1 MAAHVLI
8 EFSAGTKRYP
18 GGHEALK
25 SVNLTVADGE
35 LLFIT
40 GHSGAGKST
49 LLKLLPVIERATSG
63 SVIVNGQNLSSMR
76 PAAIPYLRRN
86 IGQIFQ
92 DQKLLYDRSVFDNVM
107 LPLAVTG
114 VHPKDG
120 AKRARA
126 ALDKVGLLAREKAN
140 PIALSGGE
148 QQRLAIARAIVN
160 RPAIIIADEPTS
172 NLDADYA
179 AEIIDLFVA
188 FHQVGVTL
196 IIATHDESAVSR
208 AAARATVRSVQLK
221 GGSIVAMPQ
230 AAATLPDPAATG
242 AEMSG

>member
-1 MAAHVLI
+1 MI
-8 EFSAGTKRYP
+8 EFSAVTKRYP

-25 SVNLTVADGE
+25 AVSFTVADGE

-49 LLKLLPVIERATSG
+49 LLKLLPVIERVTSG
-63 SVIVNGQNLSSMR
+63 SVVVNGQNVSAMR

-92 DQKLLYDRSVFDNVM
+92 DQKLLYDRSVFDNVV

-114 VHPKDG
+114 VHPKD
-120 AKRARA
+120 AARRVRA
-126 ALDKVGLLAREKAN
+126 ALDKVGLLACKKTN
-140 PIALSGGE
+140 PITLSGGE

-160 RPAIIIADEPTS
+160 RPAMIIADEPTS

-179 AEIIDLFVA
+179 GEIIDLFVA

-196 IIATHDESAVSR
+196 LIATHDEATVAR
-208 AAARATVRSVQLK
+208 AAVKTVTRSVQLK
-221 GGSIVAMPQ
+221 AGEICG
-230 AAATLPDPAATG
+230 
-242 AEMSG
+242 